1 MTKYE
6 REVYRLVNESRSH
19 LTAEQVYEAVREN
32 YPGVSL
38 ATIYNNLNR
47 LCGADMIR
55 RISVEGS
62 PDRYDRA
69 SEHDHIVCIRCGRLI
84 DRSFSDLTASL
95 REQLGDDFFYYD
107 LKVYALCPDCRAAE
121 GSAVSVK

>member
-19 LTAEQVYEAVREN
+19 LTVEQVYEAVREN

-47 LCGADMIR
+47 LCGADMIH
-55 RISVEGS
+55 RISVDGS

-69 SEHDHIVCIRCGRLI
+69 SKHDHIVCVRCGRLI
-84 DRSFSDLTASL
+84 DRTASL

-121 GSAVSVK
+121 GSAVSAK